1 MIFFDID
8 GTLIDHASASAA
20 ASLVFFDQFAGAI
33 PLSREQFPVEWERI
47 LHKHFDRF
55 CRGEISVWE
64 QRRARMREVFAAPSL
79 PNDEADSRYRIFV
92 REYETLTQP
101 YDDVAPCLQALAGK
115 AMGIISNGTRD
126 QQIGKLRRAG
136 LLQYFSVMVF
146 PEETGLG
153 KPDSC
158 IFLEA
163 CRRAGQ
169 APENCAHIGDNI
181 ESDVIASRALGM
193 KGIYLSRTGDSSAAP
208 PAISTLHDL
217 CSILQ

>member
-20 ASLVFFDQFAGAI
+20 ASLIFFDQFSAAV
-33 PLSREQFPVEWERI
+33 PFTRQQFPAAWEKI

-64 QRRARMREVFAAPSL
+64 QRRARMRDVFAAPSL
-79 PNDEADSRYRIFV
+79 SDDEADSRYRIFV
-92 REYETLTQP
+92 REYETFTQP
-101 YDDVAPCLQALAGK
+101 YDDVTPCLRALTGTR
-115 AMGIISNGTRD
+115 MGIISNGTRD

-153 KPDSC
+153 KPASC

-163 CRRAGQ
+163 CRRAGER
-169 APENCAHIGDNI
+169 PEQCAHVGDNI
-181 ESDVIASRALGM
+181 EADVVASRALGM
-193 KGIYLSRTGDSSAAP
+193 KGIYLSRQQSALVSP

-217 CSILQ
+217 CSVLQ

>member
-8 GTLIDHASASAA
+8 GTLIDHASASSA
-20 ASLVFFDQFAGAI
+20 ASLVFFDRFADTI
-33 PLSREQFPVEWERI
+33 PFSREQFPVEWERI

-64 QRRARMREVFAAPSL
+64 QRRARMREVFAALSL
-79 PNDEADSRYRIFV
+79 SDDESDSRYRIFV
-92 REYETLTQP
+92 GEYETLTQP
-101 YDDVAPCLQALAGK
+101 YEDVAPCLQALSGK
-115 AMGIISNGTRD
+115 RMGIISNGTRD

-136 LLQYFSVMVF
+136 LLQHFSVMVF

-153 KPDSC
+153 KPDSS

-163 CRRAGQ
+163 CRRAGES
-169 APENCAHIGDNI
+169 PMECAHVGDNI
-181 ESDVIASRALGM
+181 ESDVVASRALGM
-193 KGIYLSRTGDSSAAP
+193 KGIYLSRSGDSSAAP
-208 PAISTLHDL
+208 PSIFTLRDL